1 MAFAVAAR
9 VWTTKATAA
18 MLIAVVAAVCLAG
31 AAEAAVTSGE
41 MPDCSGRVC
50 DEQLACGA
58 STQASTL
65 PASQTLLAATLP
77 AVEAPAPPA
86 PRTPVV
92 AIRLVDVTLH
102 RPVAPLA
109 PRSPPLG

>member
-1 MAFAVAAR
+1 MIFPAAR
-9 VWTTKATAA
+9 CVRTTKVIAA
-18 MLIAVVAAVCLAG
+18 MLIAVVSAVCLTAV
-31 AAEAAVTSGE
+31 AEAAVIGAE

-65 PASQTLLAATLP
+65 PASRTLLVAVLP
-77 AVEAPAPPA
+77 AVEVPATPA
-86 PRTPVV
+86 PRTDVV
-92 AIRLVDVTLH
+92 TVGLVDVALH
-102 RPVAPLA
+102 RQVAPLA

>member
-1 MAFAVAAR
+1 
-9 VWTTKATAA
+9 
-18 MLIAVVAAVCLAG
+18 MLIAVVATVCLTVATEAAVAG
-31 AAEAAVTSGE
+31 AA

-65 PASQTLLAATLP
+65 PASRTLLVAILPTVEVPAT
-77 AVEAPAPPA
+77 PA
-86 PRTPVV
+86 PRTDVV
-92 AIRLVDVTLH
+92 AVGLVDVTLH

>member
-1 MAFAVAAR
+1 
-9 VWTTKATAA
+9 
-18 MLIAVVAAVCLAG
+18 MLIALVAVVCMGAV
-31 AAEAAVTSGE
+31 AEAALTGSV
-41 MPDCSGRVC
+41 MPDCSDRVC

-65 PASQTLLAATLP
+65 PASQTLLVAILPTVEVPATS
-77 AVEAPAPPA
+77 A
-86 PRTPVV
+86 PRTGVV
-92 AIRLVDVTLH
+92 AVGLIDVALH

>member
-1 MAFAVAAR
+1 MTFPAAR
-9 VWTTKATAA
+9 CVRTTKVIAA
-18 MLIAVVAAVCLAG
+18 MLIAVVTAVCLTA
-31 AAEAAVTSGE
+31 AAEAAISGAE

-77 AVEAPAPPA
+77 AVEAPALPA
-86 PRTPVV
+86 PRTDVV
-92 AIRLVDVTLH
+92 AISLVDVTLH

>member
-1 MAFAVAAR
+1 MKILALLLVTVITAVCAVTIAQ
-9 VWTTKATAA
+9 AA
-18 MLIAVVAAVCLAG
+18 MTDTDMA
-31 AAEAAVTSGE
+31 
-41 MPDCSGRVC
+41 DCSARVC

-65 PASQTLLAATLP
+65 PASQTLLAAILP
-77 AVEAPAPPA
+77 AVEVPATPAPTTDA
-86 PRTPVV
+86 V
-92 AIRLVDVTLH
+92 AVGLVDVTLH